1 MNGLMYRKMVS
12 CHFPAFIV
20 LLGFFFLRIFRKKS
34 NISQEFA
41 GNSVDDSQDERFFF
55 ITSLC

>member
-20 LLGFFFLRIFRKKS
+20 LLGFFFIKDISKK
-34 NISQEFA
+34 IQYFT
-41 GNSVDDSQDERFFF
+41 GIRWQF
-55 ITSLC
+55 CG